1 MRFVSK
7 HPKLGLGTV
16 VKEKFVLA
24 LDGQRDQVQDS
35 VSVQFDQI
43 GLSIE
48 DVRFALSYWP
58 EKSFTGRWLDADGI
72 TLQPIAE
79 RIGMFDT
86 EEAQSRNGWSDE
98 LRDKVEKWML
108 AKPNYGID
116 FTLVTKVASALPWPH
131 YDKTHH
137 AKIALFAAELGLIDE
152 ALEYERSNRNRKGVI
167 ASLEAEQA
175 KPSLEAEGELVNA

>member
-7 HPKLGLGTV
+7 YPRLGLGTV

-35 VSVQFDQI
+35 VSVQFSQEALD
-43 GLSIE
+43 IE
-48 DVRFALSYWP
+48 DVRFALSFWP
-58 EKSFTGRWLDADGI
+58 EKSFTGRWLDADGV

-79 RIGMFDT
+79 RIGSFDT
-86 EEAQSRNGWSDE
+86 EEAQKRKGWSDE
-98 LRDKVEKWML
+98 LRLQVEKWML
-108 AKPNYGID
+108 AKANYGID
-116 FTLVTKVASALPWPH
+116 FVEVQKIASALPWPH

-152 ALEYERSNRNRKGVI
+152 ALEYERANRNRKGVI
-167 ASLEAEQA
+167 AALEAEQA
-175 KPSLEAEGELVNA
+175 KPSLEPEGELISA